1 MRLLR
6 TISAKMMLLVLTFIL
21 IGWNFSEKFSDTDAG
36 DNIIVLVKYKAQP
49 EKGEET
55 VAALTNLIKKV
66 KTEPNFVLLKLHVDP
81 KDKTNI
87 LLYEEWSDAS
97 YYNSAHMNTPHL
109 QEFIAKSRNFLAG
122 PPEISFW
129 KVEGDFKK

>member
-6 TISAKMMLLVLTFIL
+6 TISAEMIL
-21 IGWNFSEKFSDTDAG
+21 MISIFTLIAWNFSEKSSDTEAG
-36 DNIIVLVKYKAQP
+36 ENIIVLVEYKAQP
-49 EKGEET
+49 EKGEEAL
-55 VAALTNLIKKV
+55 AALNNLIEKV
-66 KTEPNFVLLKLHVDP
+66 KTEPNFVHLKLHVDP
-81 KDKTNI
+81 KDNTNI

-97 YYNSAHMNTPHL
+97 YYNSAHMNTSHL